1 MAAHLLTQSGGAQH
15 KIYGG
20 APGKGGFYK
29 EFVLLLECYMAC
41 SKETVNNINK
51 VGPKVW
57 QAARNKLLSSVQK
70 ALISLG

>member
-29 EFVLLLECYMAC
+29 EFVFTSRMLYGLFQGN
-41 SKETVNNINK
+41 SKQHK
-51 VGPKVW
+51 
-57 QAARNKLLSSVQK
+57 
-70 ALISLG
+70 